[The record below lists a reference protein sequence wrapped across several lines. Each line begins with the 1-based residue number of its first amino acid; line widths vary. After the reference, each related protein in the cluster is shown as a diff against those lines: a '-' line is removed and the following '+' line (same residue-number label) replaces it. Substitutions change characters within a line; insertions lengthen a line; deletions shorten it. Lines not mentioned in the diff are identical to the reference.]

1 MQPGLPYQKFALIY
15 GRFNITYNRPKLWN
29 ELDER
34 LKSLSPNVF
43 KNELTLY
50 FINLYYNLELFDKL
64 LLLCLESVEEYSEGK
79 IQLLRLNITSLAP
92 SRNAVFNHQTGMDF
106 VTEISFCKA
115 PVVMKKGWFLEVENF
130 RVS

>member
-15 GRFNITYNRPKLWN
+15 DRFNITYNRPKLWN

-34 LKSLSPNVF
+34 LKSLSPRVF

-79 IQLLRLNITSLAP
+79 IQLLRLKCL
-92 SRNAVFNHQTGMDF
+92 
-106 VTEISFCKA
+106 
-115 PVVMKKGWFLEVENF
+115 
-130 RVS
+130 